1 MFNKTKV
8 KKTKTEQLA
17 ILRHSC
23 EHLLMQA
30 MLRLWPGK
38 ILMSLGPA
46 TKNGFYADFETLD
59 NLKITPTDFP
69 KIEAEMHKIVQ
80 EKLLFK
86 KYIIN
91 TKRARKLFAN
101 NPYKQEL
108 IDDIVHKK
116 EPISIYYTGRD
127 FVDLCRGPHVQNTG
141 QLKHFKLLSVAGAYW
156 RGSEKNKMLTRI
168 YGTCFPTKKELDT
181 YLKQRAE
188 AQKRDHRRL
197 GEELD
202 LFIID
207 ETVGPG
213 LILWQPKGAIL
224 RKIIMDFALDT
235 YLKNGY
241 QLVFTPHIAR
251 IKLWQQSGHWDFYRE
266 SMFAPFKAENQLY
279 SLKPMNCPLHVKI
292 YNHKI
297 KSYRDLP
304 LRYTEMGTV
313 YRFEKSGVLHGL
325 TRVRGFT
332 QDDAHIICR
341 RDQLEEEISH
351 ALELTFYILKTF
363 GFNKFKV
370 KLSTRDPK
378 EKGKFIGNDE
388 DWQLA
393 EKLLLQ
399 SLKKNK
405 IPSLEEDRGGAA
417 FYGPKIDVTI
427 NDAIGR
433 EWQLSTIQLDFNLP
447 SRFQM
452 RYIDQKGQARQPF
465 MIHRA
470 LLGSLERFIG
480 ILIEHYAGA
489 FPPWLAPVQVV
500 ILPITEKEIGPAKK
514 IADQLSQ
521 ANLRYE
527 LSSSNQTLSYRLRQ
541 AELQKIPYLLIVGQ
555 REVKENKMVLRRR
568 GNKEQRTLTIKD
580 FLAIVNK
587 EIAKKKLL

>member
-1 MFNKTKV
+1 MEKEKA
-8 KKTKTEQLA
+8 KKLA

-38 ILMSLGPA
+38 IIMAMGPA
-46 TKNGFYADFETLD
+46 TQDGFYADFETRGG
-59 NLKITPTDFP
+59 LKITPDDFP
-69 KIEAEMHKIVQ
+69 KIEAEMQKIVQ
-80 EKLLFK
+80 EKLPFK
-86 KYIIN
+86 KSVISPQ
-91 TKRARKLFAN
+91 KARQLFAD
-101 NPYKQEL
+101 NPYKQEW
-108 IDDIVHKK
+108 IDEIVQKK
-116 EPISIYYTGRD
+116 EPITVYYTGDD
-127 FVDLCRGPHVQNTG
+127 FVDLCRGPHVKNTG
-141 QLKHFKLLSVAGAYW
+141 ELKYFKLLSVAGAYW

-168 YGTCFPTKKELDT
+168 YGTCFPTKKELEA
-181 YLKQRAE
+181 YLKQREE

-202 LFIID
+202 LFLID

-213 LILWQPKGAIL
+213 LILWQPRGAML

-235 YLKNGY
+235 YLKHGY

-251 IKLWQQSGHWDFYRE
+251 IKLWQQSGHWDFYRD
-266 SMFAPFKAENQLY
+266 SMFAPFKAENQRY
-279 SLKPMNCPLHVKI
+279 SLKPMNCPFHVKI

-297 KSYRDLP
+297 RSYRDLP

-341 RDQLEEEISH
+341 RDQLENEIQQ
-351 ALELTFYILKTF
+351 ALKLTVYMLKTF
-363 GFNKFKV
+363 GFRQFKV

-378 EKGKFIGNDE
+378 NKGKFIGNDK
-388 DWQLA
+388 DWELA
-393 EKLLLQ
+393 EKFLRQALQ
-399 SLKKNK
+399 KEK
-405 IPSLEEDRGGAA
+405 IVSLEEDRGGAA
-417 FYGPKIDVTI
+417 FYGPKIDVVV

-447 SRFQM
+447 ARFQM
-452 RYIDQKGQARQPF
+452 RYTDQHGQAQQPF

-480 ILIEHYAGA
+480 ILIEHYGGA
-489 FPPWLAPVQVV
+489 FPPWLAPVQVS
-500 ILPITEKEIGPAKK
+500 ILPITKNEIALAEK
-514 IADQLSQ
+514 IALRLKQ
-521 ANLRYE
+521 AGLRYE
-527 LSSSNQTLSYRLRQ
+527 IAASNQTLSYRLRQ
-541 AELQKIPYLLIVGQ
+541 AELQKIPYLLILGA
-555 REVKENKMVLRRR
+555 KEAKANKVVFRRR
-568 GNKEQRTLTIKD
+568 GSKEQKTLSLEN
-580 FLAIVNK
+580 FLATVNE